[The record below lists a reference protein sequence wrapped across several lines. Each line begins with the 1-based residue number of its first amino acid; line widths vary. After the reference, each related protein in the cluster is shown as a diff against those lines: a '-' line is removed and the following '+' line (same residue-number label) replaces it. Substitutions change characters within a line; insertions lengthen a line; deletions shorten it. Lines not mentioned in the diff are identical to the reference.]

1 MSIETELQEFIAAE
15 VIVDAAAGSVLVDE
29 PLVRSGR
36 VDSMGLL
43 QILGFIQQRYS
54 VDLASTGGPSDFE
67 TVTSLA
73 AAIRRARGEA

>member
-15 VIVDAAAGSVLVDE
+15 VIVDAAVGGVLVHE

-54 VDLASTGGPSDFE
+54 VDLASTGDPSDFE

-73 AAIRRARGEA
+73 AAIRRSRGEV

>member
-1 MSIETELQEFIAAE
+1 MSIETDLQEFIAAE
-15 VIVDAAAGSVLVDE
+15 VVADAAAGGVHVDE
-29 PLVRSGR
+29 PLIRSGR

-43 QILGFIQQRYS
+43 QILGFIQQHYG

-73 AAIRRARGEA
+73 SAIRRSRGEA

>member
-15 VIVDAAAGSVLVDE
+15 VIVDAAVGGVLVHE

-43 QILGFIQQRYS
+43 QILGFIQQHYG
-54 VDLASTGGPSDFE
+54 VDLASTGEPSDFE

-73 AAIRRARGEA
+73 AAIRRSRGEV